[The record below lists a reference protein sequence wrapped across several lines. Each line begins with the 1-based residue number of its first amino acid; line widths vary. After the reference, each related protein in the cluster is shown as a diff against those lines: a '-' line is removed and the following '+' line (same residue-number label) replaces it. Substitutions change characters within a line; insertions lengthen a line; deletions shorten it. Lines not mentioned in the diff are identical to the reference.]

1 MAKIDGYQGFQ
12 ETAVIPIKAKDQ
24 GDLGGEVCE
33 GEVYWSSG
41 NSSPK
46 FLAADNEIQ
55 SRSVGLIW
63 CLERVDTVSVMRAGS
78 R

>member
-12 ETAVIPIKAKDQ
+12 EMAVIPVKVEDQ

-33 GEVYWSSG
+33 GEVYRSSG

-46 FLAADNEIQ
+46 FLA
-55 SRSVGLIW
+55 
-63 CLERVDTVSVMRAGS
+63 VDSKI
-78 R
+78 